1 MNTERMGMPHVHQMP
16 PPSGL
21 SHDSGFAPPYF
32 RELANDFFHPRPL
45 GTSHTP
51 RSFCRLVMGRAAW
64 RGNVHYALRPWQVL
78 QTSDA
83 DNEPTY
89 LRAVPLRRDFSPSN
103 LQSKFATSLRQRNT
117 IIQNSRTPSLLAR
130 HVPHVLAQRTRH
142 TIQPALVSA
151 IHTRQRTAEKH
162 ISVSPPFSTKT
173 HMGSLPMI
181 GSFEFPHVHESMCTA
196 LGMTTRTSVY
206 AQHPQGRL
214 QLLFHCP

>member
-21 SHDSGFAPPYF
+21 SHTTAASRRCTSESLQMTFFIHGLWAP
-32 RELANDFFHPRPL
+32 
-45 GTSHTP
+45 HTP
-51 RSFCRLVMGRAAW
+51 HVRFAGLLWAEPPGGATYITLSDPGRCFK
-64 RGNVHYALRPWQVL
+64 RPTRTTSPHISGRYLSVATSAH
-78 QTSDA
+78 QTS
-83 DNEPTY
+83 NPNSQ
-89 LRAVPLRRDFSPSN
+89 LPSG
-103 LQSKFATSLRQRNT
+103 
-117 IIQNSRTPSLLAR
+117 SRTPSSSTAAHHPSWLDTSPL
-130 HVPHVLAQRTRH
+130 LAQRTRH

-181 GSFEFPHVHESMCTA
+181 GSFEFPHVQESMCTA